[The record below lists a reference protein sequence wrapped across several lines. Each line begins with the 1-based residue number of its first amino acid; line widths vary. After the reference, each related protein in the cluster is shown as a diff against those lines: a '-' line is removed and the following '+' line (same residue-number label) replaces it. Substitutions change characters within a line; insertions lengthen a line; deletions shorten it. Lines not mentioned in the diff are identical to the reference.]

1 MASEDLTATFVSIGL
16 SEQKAKETVKNE
28 QLSSSL
34 KQAIEQARKCGVQSI
49 DKEMGKLLYNI
60 ATKLKTQIKIHQAM
74 IVEYI
79 TKKKI
84 TTEIQLNA
92 AMDYL
97 LHHPLPPVDKIKF
110 EAECGVG
117 VTISPDQ
124 VEAARLYMDILLQE
138 VVYGYLVTR
147 GCLWISCYK
156 RLYVDILLQEVVC
169 GYLVTRGCIWISC
182 YKRLYMDILLQE
194 VVCGY
199 LVTRGCMWISCYK
212 RLYVDVLLQEVV
224 CGYCYK
230 RLYVDILLQELLDI
244 LLQEVV
250 CGSFL
255 QVEVSCYKR
264 LYMDILLQVV
274 VYGYLVTRGCCNNG
288 YLVTRGCIWI
298 SCYKRLYMDILLQE
312 VVIWISCYKRLY
324 MDILLQEVIYGYLA
338 TRGCIW
344 ISCYKRLYMDILLQ
358 EVVYGYLVTRGCIW
372 ISCYKRLYI
381 DILLQ
386 EVVCDILLQEVV
398 YGYLVTSG
406 CIWISCYK
414 VVTCYKWLY
423 MDILLQEVVYGYLVT
438 RGCIW
443 ISCYKRLYVDIL
455 LQEVVYGYL
464 VTSGCIWISCYKR
477 LCEARNKLKFA
488 DGKIIKNE
496 VDMQI
501 LDLLGPKTDADLA
514 KPVKQKTAVKGSES
528 SKSLK
533 STESSK
539 SLKDEGSKPTESFVG
554 EDGEVKSFMDI
565 MGAALKFHKTGEN
578 YKTEGY
584 VITPKTMELLKE
596 HMRVTG
602 GKVHSRFPPEPNGIL
617 HIGHAKAINFN
628 FGYARAHDGNCYLR
642 YDDTNPEKEEEKFF
656 KAILEMVQWLG
667 YKPFKVTH
675 ASDNF
680 DRLYELAVELIKRGH
695 AYICHMKSEDIKGFS
710 PPDSPWRDR
719 PIEES
724 LQLFEDMKN
733 GKITEG
739 DATLRMK
746 VTLEEGKKDPVAYRI
761 KFTPHHRTGDKWCIY
776 PTYDYTHCLCDS
788 IENITHSLCTKE
800 FQSRRSSY
808 YWLCNVLDLY
818 CPVQWEYGRLNL
830 NYAVVS
836 KRKIGKLITE
846 GHVRDWDDPRLFTLT
861 ALRRRG
867 FPPEAINLFC
877 AKVGVTMAQTVL
889 DPSMLEACVR
899 DVLNVTAPRA
909 MAVLEPLKVTINNF
923 PADHSGS
930 LAIPNFPAD
939 ESKGSHTI
947 PFTSTVFIERSDF
960 KEKAEKNY
968 KRWSA
973 DQPVGLR
980 HAGYV
985 LSIDKINK
993 DSEGNITDLV
1003 ATCTKTTETDKPKG
1017 FIHWV
1022 FHKSPEDPSEVPGGF
1037 LTDINPNSMSVV
1049 TNAYVDVSVKG
1060 AKHFDKFQ
1068 FERVGFFS
1076 VDTDTHHSK
1085 MIFNRTVTL
1094 KEDPGK
1100 K

>member
-79 TKKKI
+79 TKQKI

-110 EAECGVG
+110 ETECGVG

-124 VEAARLYMDILLQE
+124 VEAAVEE
-138 VVYGYLVTR
+138 VVQK
-147 GCLWISCYK
+147 YK
-156 RLYVDILLQEVVC
+156 DELIE
-169 GYLVTRGCIWISC
+169 
-182 YKRLYMDILLQE
+182 KRYRFNTGLIM
-194 VVCGY
+194 
-199 LVTRGCMWISCYK
+199 S
-212 RLYVDVLLQEVV
+212 
-224 CGYCYK
+224 
-230 RLYVDILLQELLDI
+230 
-244 LLQEVV
+244 
-250 CGSFL
+250 
-255 QVEVSCYKR
+255 
-264 LYMDILLQVV
+264 
-274 VYGYLVTRGCCNNG
+274 
-288 YLVTRGCIWI
+288 
-298 SCYKRLYMDILLQE
+298 
-312 VVIWISCYKRLY
+312 
-324 MDILLQEVIYGYLA
+324 
-338 TRGCIW
+338 
-344 ISCYKRLYMDILLQ
+344 
-358 EVVYGYLVTRGCIW
+358 
-372 ISCYKRLYI
+372 
-381 DILLQ
+381 
-386 EVVCDILLQEVV
+386 
-398 YGYLVTSG
+398 
-406 CIWISCYK
+406 
-414 VVTCYKWLY
+414 
-423 MDILLQEVVYGYLVT
+423 
-438 RGCIW
+438 
-443 ISCYKRLYVDIL
+443 
-455 LQEVVYGYL
+455 
-464 VTSGCIWISCYKR
+464 
-477 LCEARNKLKFA
+477 EARNKLKFA

-514 KPVKQKTAVKGSES
+514 KPVKQKQTGVKGSES

-596 HMRVTG
+596 HMRITG

-695 AYICHMKSEDIKGFS
+695 AYICHMKSEDIKGFN

-993 DSEGNITDLV
+993 VRHAGYVLSIDKINKVRHAGYVLSIDKINKVTHAGYVLSIDKINKVKHAGYVLSIDKINKDSEGNITDLV
-1003 ATCTKTTETDKPKG
+1003 ASCTKTTETDKPKG

-1022 FHKSPEDPSEVPGGF
+1022 SDPIVCEVRQYERLFFHKSPEDPSEVPGGF

>member
-79 TKKKI
+79 TKQKI

-110 EAECGVG
+110 ETECGVG

-124 VEAARLYMDILLQE
+124 VEAAVEE
-138 VVYGYLVTR
+138 VVQK
-147 GCLWISCYK
+147 YK
-156 RLYVDILLQEVVC
+156 DELIE
-169 GYLVTRGCIWISC
+169 
-182 YKRLYMDILLQE
+182 KRYRFNTGLIM
-194 VVCGY
+194 
-199 LVTRGCMWISCYK
+199 S
-212 RLYVDVLLQEVV
+212 
-224 CGYCYK
+224 
-230 RLYVDILLQELLDI
+230 
-244 LLQEVV
+244 
-250 CGSFL
+250 
-255 QVEVSCYKR
+255 
-264 LYMDILLQVV
+264 
-274 VYGYLVTRGCCNNG
+274 
-288 YLVTRGCIWI
+288 
-298 SCYKRLYMDILLQE
+298 
-312 VVIWISCYKRLY
+312 
-324 MDILLQEVIYGYLA
+324 
-338 TRGCIW
+338 
-344 ISCYKRLYMDILLQ
+344 
-358 EVVYGYLVTRGCIW
+358 
-372 ISCYKRLYI
+372 
-381 DILLQ
+381 
-386 EVVCDILLQEVV
+386 
-398 YGYLVTSG
+398 
-406 CIWISCYK
+406 
-414 VVTCYKWLY
+414 
-423 MDILLQEVVYGYLVT
+423 
-438 RGCIW
+438 
-443 ISCYKRLYVDIL
+443 
-455 LQEVVYGYL
+455 
-464 VTSGCIWISCYKR
+464 
-477 LCEARNKLKFA
+477 EARNKLKFA

-514 KPVKQKTAVKGSES
+514 KPVKQKTGVKGSES

-596 HMRVTG
+596 HMRITG

-695 AYICHMKSEDIKGFS
+695 AYICHMKSEDIKGFN

-1003 ATCTKTTETDKPKG
+1003 ASCTKTTETDKPKG

-1022 FHKSPEDPSEVPGGF
+1022 SDPIVCEVRQYERLFFHKSPEDPSEVPGGF